1 MTSNEKDKVKTEQ
14 AGDIQGARQFLTML
28 SGTLKKINLYSGN
41 HRIYKDALNSL
52 KTTLNEFSD
61 RFGSLKIDIQR
72 DRICFGTETVY
83 QGQSELNDLAYVLY
97 RDGIQ
102 WIDFQPGAELWEL
115 DTFLKVLQKYARL
128 EEDTE
133 DDIVTALWQY
143 NLPSIQYE
151 AADLALEVLDDHE
164 LSDLKCRPDD
174 EAEVHGETGTS
185 EETGG
190 KDTRQTTL
198 PEIPDLARREDLW
211 LLTPGEREQ
220 LRKMIA
226 EEEKLDGTDHVID
239 VLLYIL
245 EKQEQSEKEAANLVE
260 ILIREL
266 REVLLQGRYDYLY
279 HVLVHLK
286 QGFGDAKTGE
296 NLSRPF
302 RDLFLKTLSSEVFL
316 GGLKDLEDQV
326 ETARPLDIKAL
337 KQALLV
343 LPESSLG
350 VLIPMISEISSSRMR
365 KLLLELV
372 GIMAKRNFNLFEQM
386 IQSSSPETIVHL
398 VVVLKSLKDEKSTGS
413 LHSLVKHDSG
423 LVREEALKAILA
435 GDEIFSKDLFRLIE
449 DPDESIRQ
457 RLFYRMGQK
466 RDAQIEELLLEYLK
480 SHDDNLKDRDSFYRI
495 LRTLGRCGSDRSLP
509 FLRRQLFLWPSL
521 GILRPAKSKRRQ
533 AVIEVLHALDS
544 KQASELAMRVSKG
557 FIYNFFKTG

>member
-1 MTSNEKDKVKTEQ
+1 VTSNEKDKVKTEQ

-52 KTTLNEFSD
+52 KTALVAFSD
-61 RFGSLKIDIQR
+61 RFGSLKIHIRR
-72 DRICFGTETVY
+72 DRICFGAETIY
-83 QGQSELNDLAYVLY
+83 QGQSELNDLAFILY

-102 WIDFQPGAELWEL
+102 WIDFQPGVELWEL

-128 EEDTE
+128 EDDSE

-151 AADLALEVLDDHE
+151 AADLALEVSEDLE
-164 LSDLKCRPDD
+164 ISDLKCRPDD
-174 EAEVHGETGTS
+174 AADAPVEIETS
-185 EETGG
+185 KETGG
-190 KDTRQTTL
+190 KNAHSSPL

-211 LLTPGEREQ
+211 SLNPGEREQ

-245 EKQEQSEKEAANLVE
+245 EKQDQPEKETTYLVE
-260 ILIREL
+260 ILISEL

-286 QGFGDAKTGE
+286 QGAGDANTGM
-296 NLSRPF
+296 NLSEPC
-302 RDLFLKTLSSEVFL
+302 RDLIFKTLMSEVFL
-316 GGLKDLEDQV
+316 GGLKDLENQV
-326 ETARPLDIKAL
+326 ETVRVLDMKAL

-343 LPESSLG
+343 LPDSSLG
-350 VLIPMISEISSSRMR
+350 TLIPMIPEISTPRMR

-372 GIMAKRNFNLFEQM
+372 GIMAKRNFSLFEQM
-386 IQSSSPETIVHL
+386 LRSSNPETIVHL
-398 VVVLKSLKDEKSTGS
+398 ILVLKSLKDEKSTGI
-413 LHSLVKHDSG
+413 LQSLVKHDSG

-435 GDEIFSKDLFRLIE
+435 GEEIFSKDLFRLIE

-457 RLFYRMGQK
+457 RVFYRMGRE
-466 RDAQIEELLLEYLK
+466 RDERIEEMLMEYLQN
-480 SHDDNLKDRDSFYRI
+480 HNGAIKDRDSFNLI
-495 LRTLGRCGSDRSLP
+495 LRTLGKCGSDLSFP
-509 FLRRQLFLWPSL
+509 FLRNQLFLWPCL
-521 GILRPAKSKRRQ
+521 GILRPGKDKRQ
-533 AVIEVLHALDS
+533 AVIHALQALDS
-544 KQASELAMRVSKG
+544 KQASELAMRASKG
-557 FIYNFFKTG
+557 FLYNFLKSG